1 MPSLPNLQKENEMNI
16 STKTYKQTGSISV
29 FGKFDFLIH
38 REFKRAYM
46 DMLDN
51 TAIHDIE
58 VDMQHLETLDSA
70 ALGMLML
77 LRERAHA
84 CNKSVVIAHPSGY
97 VLKLLEVA
105 NFDKIFHI
113 IPALPRSSDHV
124 ESAIAAA

>member
-1 MPSLPNLQKENEMNI
+1 MNI
-16 STKTYKQTGSISV
+16 STQTYKQKGSISV
-29 FGKFDFLIH
+29 FGKFDFLVH

-51 TAIHDIE
+51 TAIRDIE
-58 VDMQHLETLDSA
+58 VDMRHLDSLDSA

-77 LRERAHA
+77 LRVRAHA
-84 CNKSVVIAHPSGY
+84 CNKSVAIANPSGY

-113 IPALPRSSDHV
+113 KGALYQSSNSTNCTA
-124 ESAIAAA
+124 EAA